1 MKQILTIAL
10 SLSGF
15 FVFGQLTPRVS
26 PQSKVEQKVGLTDI
40 SISYSRPNVNE
51 RVIFGDMLPYGEIW
65 RTGANENTIVSIS
78 DVLIFGKDTLNAGKY
93 SLYTKPEKDS
103 WTIYFYKTID
113 NWGTPDSWEESNI
126 ALKVVAKVET
136 QKTVLETFT
145 IDFQN
150 IESRGANLVLAW
162 EKVRVEIPFTVNT
175 DVKIKANITKVMA
188 GPSAA
193 DLNNSAKYY
202 YDNKMDLK
210 KALEWSTKAVELRP
224 EAYWMYLTKAQIQLE
239 LGDKTAALE
248 TAKKGKELAE
258 KEKDNGFIS
267 SFDKIIGNK

>member
-15 FVFGQLTPRVS
+15 FAFGQLTPRVS
-26 PQSKVEQKVGLTDI
+26 PQSKVEQKVGFTDI
-40 SISYSRPNVNE
+40 SVSYSRPNVNE

-93 SLYTKPEKDS
+93 YLYTKPEKDS
-103 WTIYFYKTID
+103 WTIYFYKTTD
-113 NWGTPDSWEESNI
+113 NWGTPDTWEESNI

-175 DVKIKANITKVMA
+175 DAKIKANITKVMA

-239 LGDKTAALE
+239 LGDKTAAIE

-267 SFDKIIGNK
+267 SFDKIIGK